1 MSETDLYL
9 LKTYG
14 PYFVI
19 VFLMLRELWSFL
31 RDKVFPLFAAKMQ
44 QKDEMA
50 ITLEER
56 QVRAFEEIA
65 KNTQQLT
72 VLFATINE
80 RTMRIDAGVSALQMT
95 VTAHDARSQERN
107 RRSTDGI
114 ETKPLPRKR
123 GAKAEA

>member
-80 RTMRIDAGVSALQMT
+80 RTMRIEQ
-95 VTAHDARSQERN
+95 RN
-107 RRSTDGI
+107 ELGM
-114 ETKPLPRKR
+114 
-123 GAKAEA
+123 